1 MELLNNFAL
10 GGYSLL
16 GYIVPFLIVLT
27 VVVFFHELG
36 HYLVA
41 RWNGVKIDAFSVG
54 FGAEMFGFYDSRGT
68 RWKVCAIP
76 LGGYVKFAG
85 DANAASKPDFQHK
98 ETLSPEERDGL
109 FEFKSVG
116 QRSAVVLAGPV
127 ANFILAILIFAGTY
141 YVVGRSVVEPVVT
154 HVMAESAAE
163 EAGILPGDIVRQI
176 NGNDIES
183 FTDIPRITGP
193 MHGLE
198 LTMTLERKG
207 KLLDVV
213 VTPKL
218 TVRKD
223 QFGNEHQTG
232 IVGIQSDSSQVSS
245 KVKNFGLLGA
255 LNEGVKETG
264 FIITRTLGYLGAII
278 VGRES
283 AEQLSGPIGIA
294 KISGEVATLGPLALI
309 TLTAVLSVSIGLL
322 NLFPVPMLDGGHL
335 VFYAYEAIAGKP
347 MGERAQ
353 EYGYRIGFA
362 LIFGLFIFAT
372 SNDLIHRL
380 SLFGG

>member
-1 MELLNNFAL
+1 MDLLSNFAL

-16 GYIVPFLIVLT
+16 GYVVPFLIVLT
-27 VVVFFHELG
+27 IVVFFHELG

-41 RWNGVKIDAFSVG
+41 RWNGVKIDAFAVG
-54 FGAEMFGFYDSRGT
+54 FGPELLGFYDSKGT
-68 RWKVCAIP
+68 RWKVCAVP

-85 DANAASKPDFQHK
+85 DANAASVPDF
-98 ETLSPEERDGL
+98 ERLNNLSEDEREGL

-116 QRSAVVLAGPV
+116 QRAAVVLAGPV

-141 YVVGRSVVEPVVT
+141 YFVGRNVVEPVVT
-154 HVMAESAAE
+154 DVMAESAAE
-163 EAGILPGDIVRQI
+163 EAGILPGDIIRMVDGQT
-176 NGNDIES
+176 IES

-193 MHGLE
+193 MHGIE
-198 LTMTLERKG
+198 LKMAVERQG
-207 KLLDVV
+207 KLIELAI
-213 VTPKL
+213 TPRL

-223 QFGNEHQTG
+223 AFGNEHQTG
-232 IVGIQSDSSQVSS
+232 IVGIQSDAQ
-245 KVKNFGLLGA
+245 KVATSVKQFGVFGA
-255 LNEGVKETG
+255 LKEGVSETG

-335 VFYAYEAIAGKP
+335 VFYAYEALAGKP

-380 SLFGG
+380 ALFGS